1 MYIPS
6 LFCSCYEKP
15 PGAFM
20 YPFHFHF
27 HFHLHLHLTS
37 IHQAISYVANAHL
50 RPAPKHLPPPRPAQR
65 YPSVPPTIS
74 TTSQPSINVT
84 NPIHTSTPPS
94 HRSAPRPTSN
104 GLCMYACMHACTYS
118 PSHSPTDMLSLGE
131 RTNVV
136 QGWHRPTLMRVCIWV
151 RRFTVHTDTAFV
163 GGER

>member
-1 MYIPS
+1 MCVYTLVILFLLRKATRGVYVSLSLSLSSSSPSYIYPPS
-6 LFCSCYEKP
+6 NF
-15 PGAFM
+15 
-20 YPFHFHF
+20 
-27 HFHLHLHLTS
+27 
-37 IHQAISYVANAHL
+37 L
-50 RPAPKHLPPPRPAQR
+50 RSQRPSTPSTKAPSPPPRPAQR